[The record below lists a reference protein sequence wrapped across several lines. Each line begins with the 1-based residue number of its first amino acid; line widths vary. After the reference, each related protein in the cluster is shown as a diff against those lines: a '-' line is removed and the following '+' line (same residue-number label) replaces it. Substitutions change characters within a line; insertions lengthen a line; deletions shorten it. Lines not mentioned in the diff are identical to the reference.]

1 MAPELEELSNDEE
14 LKELGIV
21 FASVDV
27 PSNRATSTRFGIR
40 YVLDTGEHVYVCVFC
55 VFSYSAFSGFPTLL
69 YLHKGKMFKV
79 PGKRNA
85 ETWKHFLTEEIKNA
99 EGNVIPPPMSG
110 MEQFIATLQA
120 AGTELYDAARGNSG
134 TEGYL
139 IIAMVLILVLVTGG
153 MVALC
158 FLPAKK
164 VPRTKQN

>member
-1 MAPELEELSNDEE
+1 
-14 LKELGIV
+14 
-21 FASVDV
+21 
-27 PSNRATSTRFGIR
+27 
-40 YVLDTGEHVYVCVFC
+40 
-55 VFSYSAFSGFPTLL
+55 
-69 YLHKGKMFKV
+69 MFKV

-85 ETWKHFLTEEIKNA
+85 ETWKHFLTEDITNA

-120 AGTELYDAARGNSG
+120 AGTELYNAAKGNSG

-139 IIAMVLILVLVTGG
+139 IIAMVLILVIVAGG

-164 VPRTKQN
+164 MPRTKQH

>member
-1 MAPELEELSNDEE
+1 
-14 LKELGIV
+14 
-21 FASVDV
+21 
-27 PSNRATSTRFGIR
+27 
-40 YVLDTGEHVYVCVFC
+40 
-55 VFSYSAFSGFPTLL
+55 
-69 YLHKGKMFKV
+69 MFKV

-158 FLPAKK
+158 FLPGSSPKCCF
-164 VPRTKQN
+164 VVSVCPTFQNLFYSMQHT